1 MRGLRLATLV
11 HGLDARASLRGLRG
25 VVAQQPGLPL
35 ERLDL
40 AFRLRPRDL
49 RGDLML
55 AGSVQRGFQPM
66 LALPQLVDV
75 GMFRAGIPDRG
86 ERPPQIVELQLMAP
100 AFLDTAAQLLLDRR
114 GLTFHALHPR
124 LGRLQRLR
132 GLFGLELGLNA
143 PLRFLVDQHSPPVP
157 PLTGLANLPRD
168 VVQLP
173 LQHRNPLQRL
183 IPPRCQ
189 GQVALRQ

>member
-1 MRGLRLATLV
+1 
-11 HGLDARASLRGLRG
+11 
-25 VVAQQPGLPL
+25 
-35 ERLDL
+35 
-40 AFRLRPRDL
+40 
-49 RGDLML
+49 
-55 AGSVQRGFQPM
+55 
-66 LALPQLVDV
+66 
-75 GMFRAGIPDRG
+75 
-86 ERPPQIVELQLMAP
+86 MAP

-143 PLRFLVDQHSPPVP
+143 PLRFLVDQHSPLVP

-168 VVQLP
+168 VGQLP

-183 IPPRCQ
+183 IPPRRQ

>member
-1 MRGLRLATLV
+1 
-11 HGLDARASLRGLRG
+11 
-25 VVAQQPGLPL
+25 
-35 ERLDL
+35 
-40 AFRLRPRDL
+40 
-49 RGDLML
+49 ML

-114 GLTFHALHPR
+114 DLTFHALHPR

-143 PLRFLVDQHSPPVP
+143 PLRFLVDQHSPLVP

-183 IPPRCQ
+183 IPPRRQ
-189 GQVALRQ
+189 GQIALRQ